1 MATIPTVVDH
11 VRAPARA
18 LQTSTDT
25 FLRWHDAEV
34 ASALKSVAAAN
45 EQERL
50 LRIDLQNQL
59 RTSEQNLRAC
69 EKHLKLLQTSEQKVT
84 RDLQKANADSTR
96 VRQVETEVKTITDAL
111 AKIGI
116 RLLKD
121 TEEGEFVWL
130 QLICDLEADV
140 RWAQVQRQYFTE
152 YEHRDGFYPN
162 RLFHDPFGPLTS
174 QRSSRERPLD
184 AIAAIDALLDA
195 LNKHIAENYA
205 LSVRCDTVE
214 NEVAQ
219 LKTELEA
226 KNSRIAELEV
236 MVASHRGEESFSAG
250 GVPKVTCIRPS
261 QLMKDPNYSPYL
273 SEASGS
279 SPISTDPFLS

>member
-1 MATIPTVVDH
+1 MATISTVVDH
-11 VRAPARA
+11 VSASARA

-34 ASALKSVAAAN
+34 ASALEGVAAAN
-45 EQERL
+45 QQERL

-59 RTSEQNLRAC
+59 QTSEQNLRAC
-69 EKHLKLLQTSEQKVT
+69 EKHLKLLQKSEQKIT
-84 RDLQKANADSTR
+84 CDLQKANADSTR
-96 VRQVETEVKTITDAL
+96 AQQLETEVKTITDAL

-121 TEEGEFVWL
+121 TEGEFVWL
-130 QLICDLEADV
+130 QLICDLDADV

-152 YEHRDGFYPN
+152 YEHRDGIYPN
-162 RLFHDPFGPLTS
+162 RPLHGPFGPLTS
-174 QRSSRERPLD
+174 QRSFRERPLD
-184 AIAAIDALLDA
+184 AIAAIDALLGA
-195 LNKHIAENYA
+195 LNMHITEKYA

-236 MVASHRGEESFSAG
+236 MVASHRGEESSSAG
-250 GVPKVTCIRPS
+250 GVPTVTCIRPS
-261 QLMKDPNYSPYL
+261 QLMKDSNYSPYL

-279 SPISTDPFLS
+279 SPISMDPFLS